1 MKQQGI
7 KELEDF
13 IYDLKQL
20 DSNRKMVE
28 DIDKDII
35 NLRNDIDYIMN
46 NPNIVLKLNRVRKV
60 KESIQCLQ
68 RVKDRCLNRIESLEA
83 EMGVKCTSGPAI
95 LCATIQ

>member
-1 MKQQGI
+1 MKEQGI

-20 DSNRKMVE
+20 DSSRKMVE

-35 NLRNDIDYIMN
+35 NLHNDIDYIMK

-68 RVKDRCLNRIESLEA
+68 RVKDRCLNRIEALEA
-83 EMGVKCTSGPAI
+83 EMGVK
-95 LCATIQ
+95 